1 MGGWHLALPQVE
13 EKLALRIVR
22 TAVAQFSLHPYRR
35 DEDRRM
41 KRRILGASLTILTL
55 AAIGNAAA
63 AVIHVPADQPTIQQG
78 IDAASAGDIV
88 EVAAGTYFENLDF
101 HGKAISLQSA
111 SGAAHT
117 IIDGSNVGTVINFQT
132 GEGRDSKVIGFTI
145 QHGNNS
151 FGAGIM
157 LSGASPKIKRNI
169 FRNNAEGSGGF
180 GAGIGG
186 NGSSPIVEN
195 NIFIGNTC
203 DTQFLS
209 GVVSFVNDSSPV
221 IIDNVFFNNPCRAVN
236 MTLPEGNTPVVAN
249 NTMVANSVGVRV
261 DARVP
266 TSSQLYA
273 NNIVVGNGMG
283 LEVDFLGTGNE
294 PTWENNLVF
303 GNTSGDYFG
312 IADLTGMNGN
322 ISLDPEF
329 MGQGARDFE
338 LSPGSPA
345 IDAGTLEVPD
355 LPGKDFVGN
364 PRVLDGDGDGEA
376 LPDMG
381 AFEFVP

>member
-1 MGGWHLALPQVE
+1 MEQE
-13 EKLALRIVR
+13 RSLRLVR
-22 TAVAQFSLHPYRR
+22 TAVAHFSLHSSRY
-35 DEDRRM
+35 DKNRRM
-41 KRRILGASLTILTL
+41 KCRILRASLTVLTL
-55 AAIGNAAA
+55 TVIENATA

-101 HGKAISLQSA
+101 HGQAIALQSA
-111 SGAAHT
+111 SGATHT
-117 IIDGSNVGTVINFQT
+117 IIDGGNVGTVINFQS

-157 LSGASPKIKRNI
+157 LLGASPKIKRNI
-169 FRNNAEGSGGF
+169 FRDNAQSAGGF

-186 NGSSPIVEN
+186 NGSSPVIEN
-195 NIFIGNTC
+195 NTFFGNTC
-203 DTQFLS
+203 DTQFDS
-209 GVVSFVNDSSPV
+209 AVVSFVNDSSPV
-221 IIDNVFFNNPCRAVN
+221 IINNVFFNNPCRAVN
-236 MTLPEGNTPVVAN
+236 IALPEGNTPIVAN
-249 NTMVANSVGVRV
+249 NTIVANSVGVRV

-283 LEVDFLGTGNE
+283 LEVDFLNTGNE

-312 IADLTGMNGN
+312 IADLTGTNGN

-329 MGQGARDFE
+329 MGHGSRSFE
-338 LSPGSPA
+338 LSFGSPA

-355 LPGKDFVGN
+355 LPGKDFIGN
-364 PRVLDGDGDGEA
+364 LRVLDGDGDGEA